1 MELDPDTGAI
11 EYATDE
17 ERRASWD
24 DVITSLN
31 CLGLAAYEESVG
43 GGLACLYVNLSE
55 DGTRYAWLGASA
67 DESEPLWMNDGLQQ
81 YLSGC
86 VYDVNLGVED
96 TPAFASLDTILV
108 PLAEGPAAVALS
120 IAEFARSAVTTP
132 RKEFQLP

>member
-1 MELDPDTGAI
+1 MELDPDTGVI

-17 ERRASWD
+17 ERRQSWD

-43 GGLACLYVNLSE
+43 GGMTCLYINVSE
-55 DGTRYAWLGASA
+55 DGSRYLWLGAGR
-67 DESEPLWMNDGLQQ
+67 DDWEPLWMDDGLQQ

-96 TPAFASLDTILV
+96 TPAFAGLDTVLL